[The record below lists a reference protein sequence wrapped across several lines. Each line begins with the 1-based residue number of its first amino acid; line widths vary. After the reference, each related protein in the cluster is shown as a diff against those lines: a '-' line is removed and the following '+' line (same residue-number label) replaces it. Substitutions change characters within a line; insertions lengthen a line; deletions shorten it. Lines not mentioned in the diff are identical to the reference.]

1 MRINLIGDFMNINLG
16 TPYEVAIEKIMQKG
30 YAGSQTEVIRQAILA
45 YERMID
51 EEEVMLVNKGI
62 ADEMEKM
69 NFSNP
74 EDGAEI
80 VKLRDVDVAEEK
92 YDRPCATRTAPDE
105 EINSTADLRTICA
118 TPDASTMNAP
128 KPFLS
133 TIAPVAFMAMRRP

>member
-69 NFSNP
+69 RANMKNTKTLS
-74 EDGAEI
+74 E
-80 VKLRDVDVAEEK
+80 VKKK
-92 YDRPCATRTAPDE
+92 YG
-105 EINSTADLRTICA
+105 L
-118 TPDASTMNAP
+118 
-128 KPFLS
+128 
-133 TIAPVAFMAMRRP
+133 